1 MSFPLWGRGMP
12 AKSVVPI
19 PQRSLR
25 ILSLPKRRCSV
36 VHYKQQWSFSRS
48 PQNFCMTYTST
59 GFVGMS
65 VVRKNLPSCS
75 VLLETT
81 LYGRGSM
88 PRLVA
93 PAILSL
99 AFSVAAGAQT
109 TRGTVQVKSDDG
121 RVVYA
126 TSAPAPAY
134 PLLARTRRIE
144 GTGIFQLHIRADGTV
159 SSVDILRSTGNEL
172 LDYSARRNYQRW
184 RFRAP
189 GSATTVKIPIT
200 FVLAH

>member
-1 MSFPLWGRGMP
+1 M
-12 AKSVVPI
+12 
-19 PQRSLR
+19 LR
-25 ILSLPKRRCSV
+25 LIAL
-36 VHYKQQWSFSRS
+36 
-48 PQNFCMTYTST
+48 
-59 GFVGMS
+59 
-65 VVRKNLPSCS
+65 
-75 VLLETT
+75 
-81 LYGRGSM
+81 
-88 PRLVA
+88 
-93 PAILSL
+93 AILSL
-99 AFSVAAGAQT
+99 AFSVVVGAQT
-109 TRGTVQVKSDDG
+109 TRATAQVKSDDG

-126 TSAPAPAY
+126 TYAPGPAH

-172 LDYSARRNYQRW
+172 LDQSARRNYERW